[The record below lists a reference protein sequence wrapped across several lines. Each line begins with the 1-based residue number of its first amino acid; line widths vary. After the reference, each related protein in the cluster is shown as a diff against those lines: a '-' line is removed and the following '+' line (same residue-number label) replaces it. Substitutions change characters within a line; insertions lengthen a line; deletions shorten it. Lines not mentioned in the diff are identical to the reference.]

1 MSLQALIADEI
12 AGDRM
17 APWKILK
24 SAIRGYIAHEALTRG
39 AAIAFYAVTSLAPVL
54 FVVVAIAGLVFGQD
68 LVRSNLVDQVSGLVG
83 KEGGELI
90 KTMLSRAADKES
102 SIWASILGVL
112 TVIVTASGVFG
123 ELQTALNRTWE
134 VENTSDQPWFSIIR
148 ARAVSLG
155 LVAVLGFLL
164 MISLAASA
172 AVSALGNY
180 LGGQSGFT
188 VLLSVLN
195 TGLSLALF
203 TILFGAIYKVLPDT
217 SLSWREVAV
226 GAFLTA
232 ILFTVGKSLIGW
244 YLGTTA
250 AGSGYGAAGALILIL
265 LWGFYSSQILL
276 LGAEITRAI
285 ARDEI
290 GDGGRKKEVRVSK

>member
-1 MSLQALIADEI
+1 
-12 AGDRM
+12 M

-24 SAIRGYIAHEALTRG
+24 SAMRGYIAHEALTRG

-83 KEGGELI
+83 KEGGDLI

-123 ELQTALNRTWE
+123 ELQTALNKTWDIK
-134 VENTSDQPWFSIIR
+134 NSSDQPWFSIIR

-172 AVSALGNY
+172 AVSAFGNY

-195 TGLSLALF
+195 TILSLALF

-217 SLSWREVAV
+217 PLSWREVAM
-226 GAFLTA
+226 GAFITA
-232 ILFTVGKSLIGW
+232 VLFTIGKSLIGW

-285 ARDEI
+285 AHDET
-290 GDGGRKKEVRVSK
+290 GDAGVKKEHASAT